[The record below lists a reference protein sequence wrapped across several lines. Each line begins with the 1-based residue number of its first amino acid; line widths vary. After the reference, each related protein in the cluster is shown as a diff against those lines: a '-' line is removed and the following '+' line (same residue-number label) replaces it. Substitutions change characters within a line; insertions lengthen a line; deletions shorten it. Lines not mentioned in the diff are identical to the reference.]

1 MKIRTNYVS
10 NSSSSSYLVVYDE
23 KTFDKIMN
31 ELKKA
36 YLGMSKITENLDDFL
51 ELSCVE
57 EEIDNWK
64 NKIDKYKKSGKKVM
78 YMDLEYD
85 YDFIINLLSET
96 NNLLGGDKI
105 EFIKGDVY

>member
-36 YLGMSKITENLDDFL
+36 YL
-51 ELSCVE
+51 
-57 EEIDNWK
+57 
-64 NKIDKYKKSGKKVM
+64 
-78 YMDLEYD
+78 
-85 YDFIINLLSET
+85 
-96 NNLLGGDKI
+96 
-105 EFIKGDVY
+105 